1 MRANIQ
7 ESPTQLSS
15 EKRSKEFTPRRS
27 FSKYSKEDG
36 LSVQKKLRRF
46 ASWKGF
52 ARSQKTQQEIQEELL
67 SESRNQGDEKTS
79 VRRKRLFALVGLR
92 RKESQRIPVREVEP
106 PRLSDTTHAH
116 CEIVDVRELQHKIKI
131 RQKQLRTISDWLCRA
146 SVVAVILSLTITVLE
161 CYAAH
166 LENIVQKA
174 AALQISK
181 QWKSQCGRRKLQRI
195 VYGNTYEET
204 DCQIPSIST
213 ADWSAWS
220 ICVRGK
226 KTRWKIMER
235 NKRYVFD
242 IAYHESR
249 KC

>member
-1 MRANIQ
+1 
-7 ESPTQLSS
+7 
-15 EKRSKEFTPRRS
+15 
-27 FSKYSKEDG
+27 
-36 LSVQKKLRRF
+36 KKLRRF

-106 PRLSDTTHAH
+106 PRLSDTTHVRQAIQAH